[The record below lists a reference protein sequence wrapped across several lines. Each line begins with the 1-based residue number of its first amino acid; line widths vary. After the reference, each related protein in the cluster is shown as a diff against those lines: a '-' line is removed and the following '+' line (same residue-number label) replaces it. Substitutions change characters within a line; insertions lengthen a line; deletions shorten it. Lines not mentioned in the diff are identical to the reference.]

1 MMFHALLVSKENDA
15 TAVLDTVF
23 SGFGLATV
31 CCGYPEAICQLS
43 EQKFDVV
50 VVDFDDPH
58 SAALVLQ
65 NVHQASSADPA
76 VTVALLDDRTK
87 LRHALGQG
95 ANFVLYK
102 PLSLAQAETSLR
114 AAAALLKRER
124 RSSYRVPLQLPIQL
138 KLQDAPNVE
147 GILLDLSETG
157 MDVLAAQPLCPTA
170 QIGAR
175 FTLPDGK
182 TELEV
187 RGEVTRANPNGESGV
202 RFMALSDN
210 TRAILKAWISA
221 NAPEPLPTDL
231 DGLTQSKLTDLSLG
245 GCYLETES
253 PFPEHAVI
261 MLCLKAEDVDA
272 EVGLEGRVRVMHPG
286 FGMGIEFVLR
296 TEEERVRLEQFIGL
310 LAGQPGTL
318 PAVLIT
324 PLALAANDDSTSSG
338 VEDLADPLLELLRRT
353 ESLSQEEFL
362 QELRRQR
369 SGKVTTAPLA

>member
-31 CCGYPEAICQLS
+31 CCGYPEALCQLT

-65 NVHQASSADPA
+65 NVHQSSSADPA
-76 VTVALLDDRTK
+76 VTVALLGDRTK

-102 PLSLAQAETSLR
+102 PLSLPQAETSLR

-124 RSSYRVPLQLPIQL
+124 RAACRVPLQLPIQL
-138 KLQDAPNVE
+138 KLQDAPDVE

-157 MDVLAAQPLCPTA
+157 MDVLAAHPLCPTA
-170 QIGAR
+170 QIAAR

-202 RFMALSDN
+202 RFIALSDN

-221 NAPEPLPTDL
+221 NASEPPPADL
-231 DGLTQSKLTDLSLG
+231 DPLSQCKLTDLSLG
-245 GCYLETES
+245 GCYVETES
-253 PFPEHAVI
+253 PFPERAAI
-261 MLCLKAEDVDA
+261 TLCLKAEDA

-296 TEEERVRLEQFIGL
+296 SAEEHARLEQFIGL

-324 PLALAANDDSTSSG
+324 PLALAAKDDSTSSS
-338 VEDLADPLLELLRRT
+338 VEDLEDPLLELLRRT

-369 SGKVTTAPLA
+369 SGEAAPASLA